1 MEKLGLN
8 RERLQLLWASA
19 AEGERVASKVKEM
32 QSTVNS
38 VTSEEIEK
46 SKKMTE
52 KP

>member
-8 RERLQLLWASA
+8 KGRLQLLWASA

-32 QSTVNS
+32 QPIVNS
-38 VTSEEIEK
+38 VTREEIEN

-52 KP
+52 KA